1 MSQTFEQAVEE
12 VFGNK
17 PYYAMYTDF
26 GNDAVD
32 AIVRTAKVL
41 NLDWPKVYAELVSL
55 AERFPEDFGEATDT
69 AVRECVY
76 DKLGF
81 TSNFYI

>member
-1 MSQTFEQAVEE
+1 MDQLTKDIQE

-17 PYYAMYTDF
+17 VTYGMFTEF

-32 AIVRTAKVL
+32 AIVRSAKVL
-41 NLDWPKVYAELVSL
+41 KLSWEQVDEELASL
-55 AERFPEDFGEATDT
+55 AKRYPNDFAEATDT

-76 DKLGF
+76 DALGF
-81 TSNFYI
+81 DTPFYI

>member
-1 MSQTFEQAVEE
+1 MSQSFEQAVQEAT
-12 VFGNK
+12 K
-17 PYYAMYTDF
+17 QPYYGMYTDF

-41 NLDWPKVYAELVSL
+41 KLSWPQVYAELVSL
-55 AERFPEDFGEATDT
+55 TERFPNDFAEATDT
-69 AVRECVY
+69 MVREMVY

-81 TSNFYI
+81 TSDFYV